1 MPPFFA
7 FFVSKILFLMLL
19 FCTFVIFLHK
29 KSKILRTFG
38 HFLFPI
44 CCIFV
49 WSRTPPFWRCVGK
62 VGHTEEGVS
71 VCNAFCWIL
80 NQIYLSIYCQPP
92 FHFVF
97 VAKFR
102 GWNWK
107 IGQYRRGEKSDQR
120 WARHIFKHLVGL
132 SRNVHKLLGREQTNC
147 LLHKFGHKLISL

>member
-1 MPPFFA
+1 M
-7 FFVSKILFLMLL
+7 KIY
-19 FCTFVIFLHK
+19 K
-29 KSKILRTFG
+29 KSG
-38 HFLFPI
+38 HFATSGFFFISDILHF
-44 CCIFV
+44 CV
-49 WSRTPPFWRCVGK
+49 WWSRTLPFWRCVGK

-71 VCNAFCWIL
+71 VCNAFSWIL

-107 IGQYRRGEKSDQR
+107 IGQYRRGEKLDQR
-120 WARHIFKHLVGL
+120 RARHIFKHLVGL

-147 LLHKFGHKLISL
+147 PFHKFCQQINFIIICNI